1 MSYPTDPLKILR
13 LTDEESEALLASVW
27 SAPVPRPIVRIPL
40 ASKDTTLKRK
50 TAPAGR
56 KGYAL
61 ARIAKGDK
69 RCDIA
74 FSLGISASMLSRI
87 LTGARN

>member
-13 LTDEESEALLASVW
+13 LTDEETEALLASVW

-40 ASKDTTLKRK
+40 SSKDSPLKRK

-56 KGYAL
+56 REYAL
-61 ARIAKGDK
+61 ARIAEGDK

-74 FSLGISASMLSRI
+74 FSLGISTSMLSRV
-87 LTGARN
+87 LTGNRN